1 MIMIQLPYFDKI
13 RFRGLK
19 IRFRGLKN
27 NSYVIMF
34 VIYSMNT
41 NIHSTL

>member
-1 MIMIQLPYFDKI
+1 MIMIQLPYFD
-13 RFRGLK
+13 K